1 MHDTR
6 RRSLLQAF
14 AAVLL
19 APAWPAARGA
29 QAGVL
34 PLHAPEPMAQL
45 HVTAAGELL
54 GVSLTG
60 VLWQFVDGKWARR
73 GEGLDPG
80 APIASGHGRIAG
92 RGTRGTLWLLEGGRV
107 VQSRGP
113 ALARHAGLRILPL
126 GVIAVAQEGNGEA
139 RAVRLEPMAA
149 NGWAESARSADP
161 VLPDARPLQAN
172 LDGPGNADDGH
183 IVVFAG
189 PDARRYQHGALG
201 DQTEPTRILYLER
214 HGLDVLRSLT
224 LPPPLVFEDI
234 APRPIAW
241 RGGSALLT
249 VRSGPLGAQL
259 AVVAADSE
267 RRDALRLAALGAPLG
282 TANRWMAPATDGRR
296 LLAVHT
302 PHIGGVLHE
311 YRAEGDQLTSRALAS
326 DVSNHALGQRELDL
340 AAWVGPFLLIPTQD
354 RRHLQTLDPA
364 RGWAE
369 RSRVALPSAV
379 VASRALHLDRRA
391 GCALLL
397 EGGSVVWVAAA
408 L

>member
-1 MHDTR
+1 MQHTR
-6 RRSLLQAF
+6 RRNLLRAF
-14 AAVLL
+14 AGVLL

-45 HVTAAGELL
+45 HVTAAGDLL
-54 GVSLTG
+54 GVSPSGL
-60 VLWQFVDGKWARR
+60 LWQFADGKWARH

-92 RGTRGTLWLLEGGRV
+92 RSKWGTLWLLEEGRV
-107 VQSRGP
+107 AHSRGP
-113 ALARHAGLRILPL
+113 VLAPHAGLRILPL
-126 GVIAVAQEGNGEA
+126 GIIAVAQEGNGEA
-139 RAVRLEPMAA
+139 FAVRIEPMAA

-161 VLPDARPLQAN
+161 VLPDARPLQAQ

-189 PDARRYQHGALG
+189 PDGQRYRHGALG

-214 HGLDVLRSLT
+214 HGLEVLRRLT
-224 LPPPLVFEDI
+224 LSPPHVFEDI
-234 APRPIAW
+234 APRPVAW
-241 RGGSALLT
+241 RGGGALLT
-249 VRSGPLGAQL
+249 VRSGPFGAQL

-282 TANRWMAPATDGRR
+282 TANHWMAPTTDGRR

-311 YRAEGDQLTSRALAS
+311 YRADGDQLTSRALAS
-326 DVSNHALGQRELDL
+326 GVSNHALGQRELNL
-340 AAWVGPFLLIPTQD
+340 AAWAGSLLLIPTQD
-354 RRHLQTLDPA
+354 RRHLRILDPA

-369 RSRVALPSAV
+369 RSRVALHSAV
-379 VASRALHLDRRA
+379 VASRALHLDQRP

-397 EGGSVVWVAAA
+397 EGGSVAWVAVAP
-408 L
+408 